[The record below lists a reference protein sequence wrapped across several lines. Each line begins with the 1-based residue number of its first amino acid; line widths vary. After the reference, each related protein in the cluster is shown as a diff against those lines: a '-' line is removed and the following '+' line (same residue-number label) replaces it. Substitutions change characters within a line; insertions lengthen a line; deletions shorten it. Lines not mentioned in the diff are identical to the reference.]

1 MSEEQAIERI
11 INLAAE
17 RLARMMRGI
26 VPDRVYSP
34 DDAAE
39 LIGIESERRG
49 KTIREI
55 SKKLLPPI
63 SITPGGR
70 IVGYLGRDLL
80 FYLEERKKAS

>member
-1 MSEEQAIERI
+1 MSEEQATQKIIE
-11 INLAAE
+11 LAAE

-26 VPDRVYSP
+26 VPDRVYNP

-55 SKKLLPPI
+55 PRELLPLV
-63 SITPGGR
+63 SVTPGGR
-70 IVGYLGRDLL
+70 IVGYHGRDLL
-80 FYLEERKKAS
+80 NYLEDRKKAS